1 MHEVSKSLDAD
12 GENLEQFLFM
22 FGGNLKINSAIID

>member
-1 MHEVSKSLDAD
+1 MQEVSKSLDTD

-22 FGGNLKINSAIID
+22 FGGNLKFKES